1 MKSVPL
7 STFVLGGA
15 LVSIAT
21 VYSTDLAA
29 RDKSSQGASVSAG
42 GVSVSAGPG
51 GASVSAGGTSVSAD
65 RGGASVS
72 AGGGSVSAGGGSVS
86 ADRGGASVSGGGSS
100 VSADRGGASVSAEGS
115 DADVGGVDTGAPSM
129 QAGRQVGD
137 RSYDSLGG
145 WFSDLRSSW
154 FGGKSKVSDEMKTT
168 TTNYSSIQSTET
180 SGSGRTQNNRVVQ
193 ENSATVIGTDG
204 GSATSKIIK
213 QKNVNVTEQRN

>member
-72 AGGGSVSAGGGSVS
+72 TSGASVSADRGGASVSGGGGSVS
-86 ADRGGASVSGGGSS
+86 ADRGGASVSGGGTS
-100 VSADRGGASVSAEGS
+100 VSADRGGASVSGRSASEDS
-115 DADVGGVDTGAPSM
+115 D
-129 QAGRQVGD
+129 RQNTVTERPVGD
-137 RSYDSLGG
+137 RSYGSLGE
-145 WFSDLRSSW
+145 WFDDLGSSL
-154 FGGKSKVSDEMKTT
+154 FGGRSKGSDGRKTT
-168 TTNYSSIQSTET
+168 TTSSSVIDTTQT
-180 SGSGRTQNNRVVQ
+180 SESDGTQVNRARVVQ
-193 ENSATVIGTDG
+193 KGSSGT
-204 GSATSKIIK
+204 S
-213 QKNVNVTEQRN
+213 NVTRIEQTN